1 MTKLPA
7 PYAFDVSD
15 TGLRDDLEAVL
26 QDNRRIEREANKS
39 YAFEREALR
48 HFIRRVERAP
58 KAKLNKY
65 ALIVADRLARH
76 ARLSLDGTFEVRQA
90 ITNLAYYAKIAPETF
105 KDGLAALAR
114 HGLIDILRPGS
125 GNGHPTHIR
134 LRIFSEHHRKITA
147 QSRNSI
153 SFHLAL
159 QTRRLTL
166 LEPRDS

>member
-1 MTKLPA
+1 MTKLPV
-7 PYAFDVSD
+7 PYGFGVSD

-90 ITNLAYYAKIAPETF
+90 ITNLAYDAKIAPETF

-134 LRIFSEHHRKITA
+134 LCINAEHHEQITRQA
-147 QSRNSI
+147 AKSLRD
-153 SFHLAL
+153 HLEL
-159 QTRRLTL
+159 QTRRFTL